1 MLKIEKM
8 SLKFSPSEQK
18 TILLIVAVII
28 ILTVITR
35 VTINSQKAIKKEE
48 VNFVDTLE
56 NNQSVKK
63 DTLTQFDID
72 QMFNF

>member
-1 MLKIEKM
+1 M
-8 SLKFSPSEQK
+8 SLKFSQTEQK
-18 TILLIVAVII
+18 SILLIVAVII
-28 ILTVITR
+28 IFTVIVR
-35 VTINSQKAIKKEE
+35 VSINSQKAIKKED

-56 NNQSVKK
+56 NSNKAIKK

>member
-1 MLKIEKM
+1 M